1 MKNIR
6 FHELPEN
13 ERPAEK
19 ARRLGTGA
27 LTDRELL
34 AVLLRQGTRKRDVLS
49 LAQALLDIGG
59 KGEGLPGLLHTG
71 YDELLEIEGVGEV
84 RAVQLLALAE
94 LSRRMWRQS
103 AGASASP
110 GFLQPGDC
118 ARYYMQEMRH
128 LEQEQLRLVFLDGR
142 MKMIRDRVLTVGSV
156 DSSIVPVRELM
167 IEALRNRA
175 VNIILL
181 HNHPSGDPFPSPE
194 DRTVTKKVSEAGNLV
209 GIRLADHIIIGDNT
223 YYSFKEWGLL

>member
-1 MKNIR
+1 
-6 FHELPEN
+6 
-13 ERPAEK
+13 
-19 ARRLGTGA
+19 
-27 LTDRELL
+27 
-34 AVLLRQGTRKRDVLS
+34 
-49 LAQALLDIGG
+49 
-59 KGEGLPGLLHTG
+59 
-71 YDELLEIEGVGEV
+71 
-84 RAVQLLALAE
+84 
-94 LSRRMWRQS
+94 
-103 AGASASP
+103 
-110 GFLQPGDC
+110 
-118 ARYYMQEMRH
+118 
-128 LEQEQLRLVFLDGR
+128 
-142 MKMIRDRVLTVGSV
+142 V